1 MLALIIIG
9 ELNFWSAPVNFQTE
23 PIANVSQWSSIGAS
37 VLAACG
43 SLYML
48 LARHLDKA
56 EQEET
61 APYASGPCHCLCHEH
76 GSNRPDSL
84 SDDPEMEE
92 MTRPPLSA
100 PAPDPDLRVSRRDT
114 SPTHPLA
121 PVRTDTYPDSEDAA
135 RGLGIHTIDSNSSV
149 TGSRR
154 DVTKALMKIATAFG
168 TASAD
173 RFDDHQFRQGK
184 ATGFP
189 EIPGEGNR
197 NSKLSQIKQQWGEP
211 SDDIEEGLTP
221 RGRRSRANS
230 FNGSIYRSPSI
241 ASRAPSPQ
249 PRARAQTTGPGLSF
263 LGLPTSHS
271 PESTSESVFPARPS
285 AELEQTK
292 SQATV
297 VTLHEGPNSPAI
309 VLSSEDDVFEEPADI
324 SGTATAAA
332 SVVEQPVPEEKQ
344 EAPRHAKG

>member
-1 MLALIIIG
+1 
-9 ELNFWSAPVNFQTE
+9 
-23 PIANVSQWSSIGAS
+23 
-37 VLAACG
+37 
-43 SLYML
+43 ML
-48 LARHLDKA
+48 LAKHIDKA
-56 EQEET
+56 EQEDT
-61 APYASGPCHCLCHEH
+61 TPPQPSSPCHCLCHEH
-76 GSNRPDSL
+76 GSNRPDSQ
-84 SDDPEMEE
+84 SDIPEMEE
-92 MTRPPLSA
+92 IPRTPLSA
-100 PAPDPDLRVSRRDT
+100 SAPDTDFRIPRRDT
-114 SPTHPLA
+114 SPTHPLV

-135 RGLGIHTIDSNSSV
+135 RGLGIHTLDSNSST
-149 TGSRR
+149 TGNRR
-154 DVTKALMKIATAFG
+154 EVTKALMKIATAFG

-211 SDDIEEGLTP
+211 SDDLDEGLTP

-263 LGLPTSHS
+263 LGLPTTHS
-271 PESTSESVFPARPS
+271 PESTSDSVFPARPS
-285 AELEQTK
+285 AELEQTR

-309 VLSSEDDVFEEPADI
+309 VLSSEDDVFDEPAEF
-324 SGTATAAA
+324 SAPAATAA
-332 SVVEQPVPEEKQ
+332 VVVQQRVSEEIPQ
-344 EAPRHAKG
+344 APRQTKG